1 MKRRK
6 VGAPGT
12 QRDGLGRKSASRTR
26 LRQALGDFFKG
37 CCQMRMTF
45 QPWRRGWGSGQRFD
59 LMVIVD
65 SSTGA
70 LGRLG
75 SLREELGGVVLARG
89 AAGRAIFGRKLDGF

>member
-1 MKRRK
+1 
-6 VGAPGT
+6 
-12 QRDGLGRKSASRTR
+12 
-26 LRQALGDFFKG
+26 
-37 CCQMRMTF
+37 
-45 QPWRRGWGSGQRFD
+45 
-59 LMVIVD
+59 MVIVD